1 MPPHEEAAP
10 VPRYAYSVAPSAR
23 PVPSADQIFCETCQ
37 KNQYLYTEGL
47 RNYLPDPDEPTYA
60 RFLAAEPLYRRQ
72 LEDRYPQCCARCAPR
87 VREKLN
93 HAVYTAKSDHMRRL
107 LDSSKRAKIADRYG
121 WRYLVVRCA
130 GWVYVLSTIWHMA
143 WHITTVSI
151 AQVPITKSTLVLLG
165 VLQIAFDYLEPAL
178 FASLVTIW
186 WSPKWE
192 HKIAGKFGRLHGLSE
207 YFYAQFILLVIRFA
221 SWQLLGPD
229 HDLVPENLQIPL
241 HAVATVAEA
250 ILLIWSLFFAIHI
263 DTTSFVNWQQE
274 FKPLVSERQLK
285 PPPASINELKSS
297 TRRSIEPSE
306 EVFPV
311 ARLTQLHAYNRQTW
325 QPPLMVEDDPDRM
338 DVEFQVPDHQLKPRP
353 VHVPFVQ
360 MSPFHGSIPT
370 IPARAPLKSLPQNV
384 PSSKQRSL
392 GLAPGFFDKS
402 VSSSD
407 ISDRHQQTPRPLFAQ
422 PKLQNIQQDR
432 DTGLENTFGTVFSIQ
447 EEPPIIPDVDMQD
460 IKPQAALTSDA
471 SIPDTSTL
479 TRSQYYLSLVNFVF
493 VFFNAAFV
501 TFSSNFNYDCLGIRL
516 SLLAFGLGLQVLR
529 LITALTS
536 SSRALAS
543 LFGQFLA
550 ICILAALAVSS
561 WNTTQ
566 VYLTNAAASIMLLT
580 VWSNLNPLLTING
593 TQCSTSTKTSPQQPN
608 PSAGA
613 TSPERLSSALIAAP
627 DVTTSTTYPQT
638 HSSDIFSPQLP
649 RPRTN
654 SVTSLNSAFSTD
666 STMTS
671 STATGWKT
679 PNLSS
684 SQGRTFNDFSTATNN
699 SMNWWARAPPESPG
713 HVSSSFSRL
722 GLGLGVDDWSG
733 TGNGIAGARD
743 RHVNRDWG
751 RQGVGKD
758 NADGKGNG
766 FRQGAPGISRRRQ

>member
-1 MPPHEEAAP
+1 M
-10 VPRYAYSVAPSAR
+10 
-23 PVPSADQIFCETCQ
+23 
-37 KNQYLYTEGL
+37 
-47 RNYLPDPDEPTYA
+47 
-60 RFLAAEPLYRRQ
+60 
-72 LEDRYPQCCARCAPR
+72 
-87 VREKLN
+87 
-93 HAVYTAKSDHMRRL
+93 
-107 LDSSKRAKIADRYG
+107 
-121 WRYLVVRCA
+121 VRCA

-143 WHITTVSI
+143 WHIATVSI
-151 AQVPITKSTLVLLG
+151 ALVPITKSTLVLLG
-165 VLQIAFDYLEPAL
+165 VLQVAFDYLEPAL

-192 HKIAGKFGRLHGLSE
+192 HKIAGKFGRLRGLSE
-207 YFYAQFILLVIRFA
+207 YFYAQFILLVIRFT

-229 HDLVPENLQIPL
+229 HDLVPETLQIPL
-241 HAVATVAEA
+241 HAVAMVAEA

-297 TRRSIEPSE
+297 TRSSIEPSE
-306 EVFPV
+306 EAFPV
-311 ARLTQLHAYNRQTW
+311 TRLTKPQAYNRQTW

-353 VHVPFVQ
+353 VRVPFVQ
-360 MSPFHGSIPT
+360 ESPFHGSIPT

-407 ISDRHQQTPRPLFAQ
+407 VSDRHQQTPRPLFAP

-432 DTGLENTFGTVFSIQ
+432 DTGLENIFGTVFSIQ
-447 EEPPIIPDVDMQD
+447 EEPPIIPDIDMQD
-460 IKPQAALTSDA
+460 ITPQAALTSDA
-471 SIPDTSTL
+471 STPDTSTP

-516 SLLAFGLGLQVLR
+516 SLLAFGVGLQVLR

-550 ICILAALAVSS
+550 ICILAALAVST

-566 VYLTNAAASIMLLT
+566 VYLTNVAASILLLT
-580 VWSNLNPLLTING
+580 VWSNLNPLHTTNG
-593 TQCSTSTKTSPQQPN
+593 TQRSTSTTTTSRQQPN

-613 TSPERLSSALIAAP
+613 PSPERDSNFLIAAP
-627 DVTTSTTYPQT
+627 DVTPSTTYPQI
-638 HSSDIFSPQLP
+638 HSSDLLSPNLP

-654 SVTSLNSAFSTD
+654 SITSLNSAFSTD
-666 STMTS
+666 STVTS

-684 SQGRTFNDFSTATNN
+684 SQGRSFNDFGTTTNN

-733 TGNGIAGARD
+733 VGNGVAGARD
-743 RHVNRDWG
+743 RDQDPNRGWSG
-751 RQGVGKD
+751 QGVG
-758 NADGKGNG
+758 NG
-766 FRQGAPGISRRRQ
+766 SGHGLRSGVPGVKRRG